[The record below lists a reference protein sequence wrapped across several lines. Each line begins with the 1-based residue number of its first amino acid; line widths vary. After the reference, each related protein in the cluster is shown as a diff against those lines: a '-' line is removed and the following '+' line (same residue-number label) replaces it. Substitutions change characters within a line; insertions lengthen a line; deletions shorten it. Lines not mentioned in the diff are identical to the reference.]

1 MQLSLLNVQRIS
13 SYSKTHFISS
23 LKYFTTNFVKVL
35 IEKKKKTVEEKSY
48 RRKKS

>member
-1 MQLSLLNVQRIS
+1 MPLSLLNVQRIS

-23 LKYFTTNFVKVL
+23 LKYFTTNFVKGL
-35 IEKKKKTVEEKSY
+35 IEKKKTVEEKSY